1 MEKEK
6 IIISIQKHLEAQS
19 NDFTNIILQTVSL
32 TKMYGHGNNQ
42 VKALSDCDISFA
54 LGSFTA
60 IVGRSGSGKSTLLH
74 LLGGLDSPTNG
85 QVLLERQDI
94 YSLND
99 TQRTI
104 MRRRRIGFVFQF
116 FNLLPELTAYQNIL
130 LPIHLDGRKPDKN
143 YIDEIIDTLG
153 LGDRLGHY
161 AGELSGGQQQR
172 VAIARALATKPA
184 VILADEPTGNLDGRS
199 GKEVMGLLHL
209 LRQRFQQTIILV
221 THDSK
226 IASAADRVIT
236 LEDGVVV
243 SDSRADV

>member
-6 IIISIQKHLEAQS
+6 FISNIQKHLEAES
-19 NDFTNIILQTVSL
+19 NDSENIIMETVSL
-32 TKMYGHGNNQ
+32 TKTYGRGEYKVQ
-42 VKALSDCDISFA
+42 ALYDCDISFA
-54 LGSFTA
+54 QGSFTA

-104 MRRRRIGFVFQF
+104 TRRRRIGFVFQF

-226 IASAADRVIT
+226 IASASDRVIT
-236 LEDGVVV
+236 LEDGTVI
-243 SDSRADV
+243 SDSRAGL